1 MINLN
6 IMIQEKIVK
15 LIKSNMLLELEQ
27 KNKLLAVID
36 KASLDDI
43 KALEL
48 ILNSSSQRLKE
59 SLNNHLN
66 SDNIDGFLFKLK
78 KIKTKINS
86 FEEKNLEEKETF
98 LEEELLSKIENL

>member
-6 IMIQEKIVK
+6 IMIQKKIVK
-15 LIKSNMLLELEQ
+15 LIKSNMLLEFEQ
-27 KNKLLAVID
+27 KNKLLAEID

-43 KALEL
+43 EALEL

-66 SDNIDGFLFKLK
+66 SDNIDGFLFKLN
-78 KIKTKINS
+78 KIKSKINS
-86 FEEKNLEEKETF
+86 FEEKNMEEKESL
-98 LEEELLSKIENL
+98 LEDEILSKIEKL